1 MSRRAVWLPL
11 ALIGLIAGLLAML
24 QNDPKTPA
32 RSVDPH
38 KVSAPSESTVDTGVP
53 PSKSDSTGD
62 MPPAVVVE
70 TPAIIDPETDQP
82 LIPPLPLQT
91 GELPWEAR
99 IRSVLARE
107 KATEAEK
114 ARGLLQLLPTI
125 SAEGA
130 ETCAE
135 EAVKRLPN
143 EEYRHAQSVVTNP
156 GTYGLALGVLFADLM
171 ERPDNL
177 RLPTLVT
184 IARNA
189 THPYASPAH
198 DNLEFLLGQD
208 YGSDWARWEAA
219 VREKLAGPK

>member
-1 MSRRAVWLPL
+1 MSRRAIWIPL
-11 ALIGLIAGLLAML
+11 ALIGLIAGILALLEIEPDKSRAPHEPTMFPTRSGSPDAQPPLLSLPAM
-24 QNDPKTPA
+24 NEGA
-32 RSVDPH
+32 
-38 KVSAPSESTVDTGVP
+38 
-53 PSKSDSTGD
+53 
-62 MPPAVVVE
+62 PAVVVE
-70 TPAIIDPETDQP
+70 TTPIIDPETDKP

-91 GELPWEAR
+91 GELAWEAR
-99 IRSVLARE
+99 IRTVLSRE
-107 KATEAEK
+107 KATDAEK

-125 SAEGA
+125 QAEGA

-171 ERPDNL
+171 ERPDDL

-189 THPYASPAH
+189 NHPYSEPARS
-198 DNLEFLLGQD
+198 NLQLLMGQD
-208 YGSDWARWEAA
+208 LGDDWSRWDAA
-219 VREKLAGPK
+219 VREKLSRPK

>member
-1 MSRRAVWLPL
+1 V
-11 ALIGLIAGLLAML
+11 
-24 QNDPKTPA
+24 TC
-32 RSVDPH
+32 H
-38 KVSAPSESTVDTGVP
+38 P
-53 PSKSDSTGD
+53 P
-62 MPPAVVVE
+62 VVVE

-189 THPYASPAH
+189 THPYASP
-198 DNLEFLLGQD
+198 
-208 YGSDWARWEAA
+208 RTTI
-219 VREKLAGPK
+219 